1 MFCSVFSAAL
11 YGVSC
16 VKVSVE
22 VSVSGGLPNFQMV
35 GLLSSEV
42 REAKE
47 RVSAAVTNS
56 GYEIFSRKIT
66 VNLAPADIRKE
77 GSAFDLPIAMAIL
90 CGLGFVNCKCMEDTV
105 FAGELGLDGSLKE
118 IPGILP
124 IAVMAYDEN
133 IKRLVVPKG
142 NVREAALI
150 EGVEVLGFECLKD
163 IVDYYNGEDA
173 EVIVPDV
180 GQSEQKEVEYAD
192 FKDVLGQQNAK
203 RGAEIAAAGMHNL
216 LLIGPPGSGK
226 TMIAKRI
233 PSILHSLSKDEML
246 EVAKVYSI
254 MGMLNP
260 DIMFKRPFREP
271 SNSVSLAGLMG
282 GKANPRPGEITLAN
296 KGVLFLDEFP
306 EFRRETIEALRLP
319 LEEKK
324 IRVSRSGGTV
334 TFPADF
340 MLVAAMNPCHCGY
353 YPDRNKC
360 NCLERDIKKYQSK
373 VNGPIL
379 DRIDLCAKTEQ
390 IDIISQ
396 RRSYKSE
403 DKTIIEDS
411 KTIKERV
418 DRAALIQFERYKDKS
433 NKFNSGLENSELEKY
448 CALSDSQEKLLGQ
461 AVKKLDLSARSYSR
475 ILKVSRT
482 IADLDGSEII
492 RDEHILEALSFK
504 LK

>member
-16 VKVSVE
+16 LKVSVE

-90 CGLGFVNCKCMEDTV
+90 CGLGFVNEKCMEDTV

-118 IPGILP
+118 ITGILP

-133 IKRLVVPKG
+133 IKRLIVPAG

-180 GQSEQKEVEYAD
+180 GQSVQKEIPYAD

-260 DIMFKRPFREP
+260 DVMFKRPFREP
-271 SNSVSLAGLMG
+271 SNTVSLAGLMG
-282 GKANPRPGEITLAN
+282 GKANPRPGEVTLAN

-306 EFRRETIEALRLP
+306 EFKRETIEALRLP

-373 VNGPIL
+373 V
-379 DRIDLCAKTEQ
+379 
-390 IDIISQ
+390 
-396 RRSYKSE
+396 
-403 DKTIIEDS
+403 
-411 KTIKERV
+411 
-418 DRAALIQFERYKDKS
+418 
-433 NKFNSGLENSELEKY
+433 
-448 CALSDSQEKLLGQ
+448 
-461 AVKKLDLSARSYSR
+461 
-475 ILKVSRT
+475 
-482 IADLDGSEII
+482 
-492 RDEHILEALSFK
+492 
-504 LK
+504 